1 MRQTETTAGVLL
13 QSALF
18 DRVPGVIHGFGVRGP
33 DAAAYLD
40 AMGIADRY
48 LPTTNQVHGARVH
61 YLVRPGGGRT
71 LEGDAFIS
79 DRPGMVCFVRT
90 ADCVPILVADTKRP
104 AVAAI
109 HAGWRGTAADV
120 AGEAIRAMGEVF
132 GTRPADC
139 VAAVGPRICGSCYE
153 VGPEVIKAMRELDLG
168 DGWRSGERHVDLGK
182 ANAELLARAGL
193 DSASVAVFPRCTA
206 CEPDFISW
214 RRDRT
219 VSGRQFNFIMID
231 GSGVSRSR

>member
-1 MRQTETTAGVLL
+1 MMRETQTNAGMLL
-13 QSALF
+13 QSALL
-18 DRVPGVIHGFGVRGP
+18 DRAPGVVHGFGTRGP

-40 AMGIADRY
+40 ALGIADRY
-48 LPTTNQVHGARVH
+48 LPTTNQIHGRRVH

-71 LEGDAFIS
+71 LAGDAFIS

-109 HAGWRGTAADV
+109 HAGWRGTAEDV
-120 AGEAIRAMGEVF
+120 AGEAIRAMREVF
-132 GTRPADC
+132 GTDPADC
-139 VAAVGPRICGSCYE
+139 VAAVGPRICGTCYE
-153 VGPEVIKAMRELDLG
+153 VGPEVIAAMGKLG
-168 DGWRSGERHVDLGK
+168 LRGAWRSGDRHVDLGK
-182 ANAELLARAGL
+182 ANAELIARAGL
-193 DSASVAVFPRCTA
+193 DPANVAVLPRCTA

-219 VSGRQFNFIMID
+219 ETGRQFNFIVI
-231 GSGVSRSR
+231 S